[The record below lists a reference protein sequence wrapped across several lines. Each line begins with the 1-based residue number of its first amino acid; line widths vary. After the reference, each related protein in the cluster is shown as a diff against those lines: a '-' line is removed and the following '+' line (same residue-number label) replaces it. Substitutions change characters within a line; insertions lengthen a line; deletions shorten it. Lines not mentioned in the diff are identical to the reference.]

1 MEAIFAITLKKSLD
15 IYAEMCDG
23 RLRTFGQDTNWESL
37 VLRAELHTEEPTQNM
52 NKKEN

>member
-1 MEAIFAITLKKSLD
+1 MEAIFAITLKEPLD
-15 IYAEMCDG
+15 MYAEMCDG

-37 VLRAELHTEEPTQNM
+37 VARAELHTEDATQNM